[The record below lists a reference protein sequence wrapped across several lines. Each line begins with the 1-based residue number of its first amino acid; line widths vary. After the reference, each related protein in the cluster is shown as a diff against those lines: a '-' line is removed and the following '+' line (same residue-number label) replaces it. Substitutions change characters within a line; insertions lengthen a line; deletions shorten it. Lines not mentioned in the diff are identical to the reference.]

1 MLSAGKEKLKDA
13 PKQLADIKLKKETI
27 CKKLCK
33 QERTVKEA
41 DCDCTTSKE
50 LESCTEWTLLWVHK
64 LKWLQGV
71 DAPVHVSLRLDLGV
85 TWDF

>member
-50 LESCTEWTLLWVHK
+50 LESCTE
-64 LKWLQGV
+64 
-71 DAPVHVSLRLDLGV
+71 
-85 TWDF
+85 